1 MSSIRILSVRIDM
14 LTMQMVVNLV
24 RDRLA
29 KSQKT
34 VIATVNPE
42 FIMQAQSDGEF
53 KDQLEQSD
61 LAVADGIGLL
71 WAARLE
77 QYRTLMPSR
86 ILKLIELFV
95 VGLWLGVT
103 TLISRNQRQ
112 SALPEQIT
120 GVDLSVELCRM
131 AAEESHTLF
140 LLGEKEGVAENAA
153 KVLRKRFP
161 NLKIVGTF
169 AGNGDAEGDEEVLR
183 VLSKQDIDI
192 LLVAYGAPKQEKW
205 IRRNFAQSGAKVAIG
220 VGGTFLFI
228 SGEVRRAP
236 ELIRSAGLE
245 WLYRLITQPWRWRR
259 QLALPRFILCVIW
272 SKA

>member
-95 VGLWLGVT
+95 VFTIAVFKLY
-103 TLISRNQRQ
+103 SR
-112 SALPEQIT
+112 
-120 GVDLSVELCRM
+120 
-131 AAEESHTLF
+131 
-140 LLGEKEGVAENAA
+140 
-153 KVLRKRFP
+153 
-161 NLKIVGTF
+161 
-169 AGNGDAEGDEEVLR
+169 
-183 VLSKQDIDI
+183 
-192 LLVAYGAPKQEKW
+192 
-205 IRRNFAQSGAKVAIG
+205 
-220 VGGTFLFI
+220 
-228 SGEVRRAP
+228 
-236 ELIRSAGLE
+236 
-245 WLYRLITQPWRWRR
+245 
-259 QLALPRFILCVIW
+259 
-272 SKA
+272 